1 MGWGS
6 GEKQEQFK
14 VESGLT
20 SRWFGYF
27 GQIFNVLNLSHHFT
41 DEKNVAHRNW
51 KTPLVTWQFS
61 YRIGTNLNFFFLFP
75 TSPRHFHNT
84 IPSQNVYQE
93 VDPLRYSYSQRNLAR
108 NAKLKLN

>member
-61 YRIGTNLNFFFLFP
+61 YRIGTNLDFFLI
-75 TSPRHFHNT
+75 SN
-84 IPSQNVYQE
+84 
-93 VDPLRYSYSQRNLAR
+93 
-108 NAKLKLN
+108 